1 MIPDCR
7 HCPRGPIE
15 VPHFSTAP
23 PPAALF
29 ECRPH
34 IRQEFG
40 VWQGSTEKLV
50 TPTWINP
57 TSLSESMLR
66 LEVRSGGKQIYPV

>member
-1 MIPDCR
+1 MPAGGCLFCFFDPSR
-7 HCPRGPIE
+7 PPRE
-15 VPHFSTAP
+15 AEKLAKRSRSA
-23 PPAALF
+23 
-29 ECRPH
+29 RNR
-34 IRQEFG
+34 RQEFG

-57 TSLSESMLR
+57 TSLSESKPC